1 MKLLTLSFYALLQ
14 STAFAALNPL
24 VIKGSKF
31 FDSKT
36 GNQFYFKGVDYQPRT
51 GVTTKTKDPLAD
63 TVGCKRDA
71 ALFTD
76 LGINS
81 VRVYETDYT
90 LNHDTCMKAFE
101 DAGVYVLIDIP
112 TPFYSINRDTP
123 SWDTD
128 LLQQFKLK
136 VNAFSGYNNLAGFII
151 GNEVTNSKS
160 NTPASAF
167 VKASIRDIKTYIKS
181 QKLSIPV
188 GYVDNDDEAIRL
200 SLISYFNCG
209 DDPNARA
216 DFYGVN
222 TYRWCGP
229 NATFTSSGYDDM
241 ISPFA
246 NYSIPVIITEF
257 GCNTVQPR
265 TFKEIES
272 ILGPDMENISSGGLV
287 YEFSQEDNNYGLVK
301 VSYGSSDVQKLS
313 DYTTL
318 KGVLSSVSPSG
329 VKMSSYNPSNKVS
342 ECPAISDNWKVSTA
356 LPPAPSADVCSCMMG
371 SLNCGLSSSFSSNDT
386 SQSTALGKSASVICG
401 LISCNDVSYD
411 TSKGVYGTYSFCN
424 STERSSWILNANYLN
439 QKGASGACTIEDVD
453 TVVTSNPKTSSMSSC
468 AKITTNSVLTNP
480 GSTGSTGSTGTNGTS
495 SSTGTT
501 DKSSSQKS
509 FTLNTI
515 SFFAIILFACGITI

>member
-51 GVTTKTKDPLAD
+51 GASSKIKDPLAD

-71 ALFTD
+71 ALFSE

-101 DAGVYVLIDIP
+101 DVGVYVLIDIP
-112 TPFYSINRDTP
+112 TPFSSINREFP
-123 SWDTD
+123 FWDTD
-128 LLQQFKLK
+128 LLQQYKLK

-222 TYRWCGP
+222 TYRWCGKD
-229 NATFTSSGYDDM
+229 ATYSSSGYDDM

-246 NYSIPVIITEF
+246 KYSIPVIITEF

-301 VSYGSSDVQKLS
+301 VSYGSSDVEKLS
-313 DYTTL
+313 DFDTL
-318 KGVLSSVSPSG
+318 KNVLSSVSPKG

-342 ECPAISDNWKVSTA
+342 ECPAISDNWRVSTA
-356 LPPAPSADVCSCMMG
+356 LPPAPSADACSCMMN
-371 SLNCGLSSSFSSNDT
+371 SLSCSLDSSFSSTDDAQNK
-386 SQSTALGKSASVICG
+386 ALGESASVICG
-401 LISCNDVSYD
+401 LISCKDVSYD
-411 TSKGVYGTYSFCN
+411 TVKGDYGAFSFCN
-424 STERSSWILNANYLN
+424 STQRSSWILNTNFLN
-439 QKGASGACTIEDVD
+439 QKGASGACNLENIKTQVI
-453 TVVTSNPKTSSMSSC
+453 SNPKAKSMSEC
-468 AKITTNSVLTNP
+468 AKILTKISS
-480 GSTGSTGSTGTNGTS
+480 GDSGTS
-495 SSTGTT
+495 RDSGKDSAK
-501 DKSSSQKS
+501 KSSSKKS
-509 FTLNTI
+509 FTLNI
-515 SFFAIILFACGITI
+515 VSFFAITLITCGIAF